1 VITYNK
7 IKHLTLFFC
16 FFTLSTSSQEIT
28 FQPHIEIVTEHLPP
42 FQIDTPNKVI
52 GFATEIVSSAL
63 SSTPYTFNINVYPWA
78 RSLNMALNKEN
89 TCIYSIARTPA
100 REKQFIWV
108 NTIAKRNISFIG
120 LTARKLSITS
130 LEDAKKHMIAVIR
143 DDVTHQLLIKE
154 GFTEGLNL
162 TVVNNT
168 HSLLMLLVKRKSID
182 LILAD
187 GYTIRYRAQFNNLNP
202 NLFENVYQ
210 LNTKPLDYYFACN
223 IKTSPYIIE
232 QLRYAINQLKIT
244 GKIDKIISEWQYPVI
259 RVN

>member
-1 VITYNK
+1 MIISN
-7 IKHLTLFFC
+7 ILRSLTALLC
-16 FFTLSTSSQEIT
+16 FVALSASSQEVT
-28 FQPHIEIVTEHLPP
+28 SQPHIEIVTEHLPP
-42 FQIDTPNKVI
+42 FQIDTPNKVL

-63 SSTPYTFNINVYPWA
+63 SSTPYTFNISVYPWA
-78 RSLNMALNKEN
+78 RSLNMALNKAN

-100 REKQFIWV
+100 REQQFIWV
-108 NTIAKRNISFIG
+108 NTIAERNVSFIG

-130 LEDAKKHMIAVIR
+130 LDDAKKYMIAVIR
-143 DDVTHQLLIKE
+143 DDVTHQLLVKK
-154 GFTEGLNL
+154 GFIEGLNL
-162 TVVNNT
+162 FVVNNT
-168 HSLLMLLVKRKSID
+168 HSLLMLLAKRKSID

-187 GYTIRYRAQFNNLNP
+187 GYTIKYRAQFNNLNP

-223 IKTSPYIIE
+223 IKTPPYIIE
-232 QLRYAINQLKIT
+232 QLRHSINQLKIT